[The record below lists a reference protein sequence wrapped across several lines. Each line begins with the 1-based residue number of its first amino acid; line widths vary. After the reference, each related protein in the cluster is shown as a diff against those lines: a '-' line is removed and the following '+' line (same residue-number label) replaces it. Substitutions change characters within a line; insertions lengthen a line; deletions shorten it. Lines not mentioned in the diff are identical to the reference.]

1 MKLGDK
7 IQHAPSIMEYLA
19 PEERDSEYLA
29 PEERESIYGEVV
41 YIHPQRRY
49 VTLEYSWR
57 RGRTFRESFKLVPKE
72 SNA

>member
-1 MKLGDK
+1 MKLHDM

-19 PEERDSEYLA
+19 PEERDSV
-29 PEERESIYGEVV
+29 YGEVV

-49 VTLEYSWR
+49 VTLEYKWR

>member
-19 PEERDSEYLA
+19 PEERDS
-29 PEERESIYGEVV
+29 IYGDVV